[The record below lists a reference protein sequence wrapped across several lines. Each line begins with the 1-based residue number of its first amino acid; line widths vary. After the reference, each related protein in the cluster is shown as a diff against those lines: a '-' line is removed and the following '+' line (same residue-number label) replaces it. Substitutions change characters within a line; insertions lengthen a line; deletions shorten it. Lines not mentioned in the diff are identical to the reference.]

1 MFMVSGKVLEALNP
15 SKKVVPTLRVGKF
28 FRNVPTTVGKLCC
41 LRNKRSPCALKSNC
55 TASLCTESVAYLH
68 GYHLNE

>member
-28 FRNVPTTVGKLCC
+28 FRNVPTTLGKLCC
-41 LRNKRSPCALKSNC
+41 FEKQKESMC
-55 TASLCTESVAYLH
+55 TH
-68 GYHLNE
+68 K